1 MLWIERLLRPRQPP
15 MDTKKL
21 ITDVLAAHERSELR
35 HYTIGQQR
43 RHAEKPAR
51 LAAMGFRPN
60 TRFHEAPK
68 LRERP
73 CLQAKEGRVGRVFWS
88 RSPLLSVAMAVP
100 LLRAFA
106 KI

>member
-1 MLWIERLLRPRQPP
+1 

-35 HYTIGQQR
+35 HYTIGQQCR
-43 RHAEKPAR
+43 YPEKPAR

-60 TRFHEAPK
+60 TRFHEAPE

-73 CLQAKEGRVGRVFWS
+73 CLQARK
-88 RSPLLSVAMAVP
+88 VALAESSGP
-100 LLRAFA
+100 ALRCCP
-106 KI
+106 